1 MLPIADTRDAA
12 TGTAYCSDLKQVI
25 AAAQSNFRSILGP
38 DHSGVWTA
46 RIQLPGWDNC
56 VIQDWTYQGKTTRY
70 FSCNL
75 ATQKSLDGLHAQRD
89 AVDAYLQPCLAPD
102 WIRRRTAF
110 SNQTTDTNFERGQD
124 DPIVRIRETYYQDT
138 QEYILRIDVD
148 APQSAA
154 AAPAN

>member
-1 MLPIADTRDAA
+1 MGQTVAIRIGRIRARRRDISVA
-12 TGTAYCSDLKQVI
+12 TLRP
-25 AAAQSNFRSILGP
+25 RS
-38 DHSGVWTA
+38 HWTGCT
-46 RIQLPGWDNC
+46 P
-56 VIQDWTYQGKTTRY
+56 
-70 FSCNL
+70 
-75 ATQKSLDGLHAQRD
+75 QRD

-110 SNQTTDTNFERGQD
+110 PIKTTDTNFERGQD